1 MEKDQ
6 AEKFIV
12 DLLRLT
18 MAKNASDLLIT
29 SGFPPAMKIDGKIT
43 PVSNQVLSSL
53 QTQAIA
59 RAMLTEQ
66 QLADFEVSQ
75 ECNFVV
81 SRTGLSRF
89 RVNAFM
95 QRGAVAL
102 VFRMIATTIPNL
114 ESLGL
119 PAVLKD
125 IALVK
130 RGLVLFVGGSGS
142 GKSSSLAAML
152 GYLNANSSG
161 HILSI
166 EDPIEFLHA
175 HQQCIVSQREV
186 GVDSHDWPSALNNA
200 LRQAP
205 DVVVIGAIRDRLSME
220 HAMAFAE
227 TGHLCIASLHANST
241 HQAIDRIVNF
251 FPEERRNQVLM
262 DLSLHTKAIIA
273 QRLIP
278 LSQGKGRVAAVEV
291 MLNSPL
297 VADLIAKG
305 DVLAIKDCMAKA
317 KDLGMQT
324 LDQALFNLYADG
336 LITYQDAL
344 LNADSENDLRLKIK
358 LAFDAA
364 KAQMPA
370 ADLAQINVV

>member
-6 AEKFIV
+6 AEKFIL

-29 SGFPPAMKIDGKIT
+29 SGFPPAMKIDGKVT

-89 RVNAFM
+89 RVNAFI

-102 VFRMIATTIPNL
+102 VFRMIATSIPDF

-119 PAVLKD
+119 PAVVKD
-125 IALVK
+125 IALAK
-130 RGLVLFVGGSGS
+130 RGLIFFVGGSGS
-142 GKSSSLAAML
+142 GKSSSLAAMV

-220 HAMAFAE
+220 HALAFAE

-262 DLSLHTKAIIA
+262 DLSLHTKAIVA

-278 LSQGKGRVAAVEV
+278 LSQGRGRVAAVEV

-297 VADLIAKG
+297 IADLIAKG
-305 DVLAIKDCMAKA
+305 DVQAIRDCMAKA
-317 KDLGMQT
+317 KDFGMQT
-324 LDQALFNLYADG
+324 LDQALFDLYTDG
-336 LITYQDAL
+336 LITYEDAL

>member
-6 AEKFIV
+6 AEKFIL

-29 SGFPPAMKIDGKIT
+29 SGFPPAMKIDGKVT

-59 RAMLTEQ
+59 SAMLTEQ

-102 VFRMIATTIPNL
+102 VFRMIATSIPDF
-114 ESLGL
+114 EGLGL
-119 PAVLKD
+119 PAVVKD
-125 IALVK
+125 IALAK
-130 RGLVLFVGGSGS
+130 RGLIFFVGGSGS
-142 GKSSSLAAML
+142 GKSSSLAAMV

-220 HAMAFAE
+220 HALAFAE

-262 DLSLHTKAIIA
+262 DLSLHTKAIVA

-297 VADLIAKG
+297 IADLIAKD
-305 DVLAIKDCMAKA
+305 DVHAIRECMVKA
-317 KDLGMQT
+317 KDVGMQT
-324 LDQALFNLYADG
+324 LDQALFNLYTDG
-336 LITYQDAL
+336 LITYDDAL

-364 KAQMPA
+364 KAQMPT

>member
-6 AEKFIV
+6 AEKFRV

-102 VFRMIATTIPNL
+102 VFRMIATSIPDL

-227 TGHLCIASLHANST
+227 TGHLCIASLHANSS

-251 FPEERRNQVLM
+251 FPEDRRNQVLM

-370 ADLAQINVV
+370 ADLPQINVV